1 MEKRM
6 AVAHQLKI
14 AANKTTRLAEAS
26 IPAEVRRDVTPVQSH
41 IVGFLYHNR
50 DRALYQRDV
59 EAEFSVSRA
68 TASKLLT
75 AMERGGLIRRSAVA
89 GDARLKRLELTD
101 KALVHM
107 EQIRLGLNRLEDCV
121 TRDMTQ
127 EEQETLIRL
136 LQKVEHNAEAAWR
149 LVRTGKEK
157 PL

>member
-59 EAEFSVSRA
+59 EAEFSISRA

-101 KALVHM
+101 KALAHM
-107 EQIRLGLNRLEDCV
+107 EQIRQGLSRLESCV
-121 TRDMTQ
+121 TQGMTA
-127 EEQETLIRL
+127 EERETLIRL
-136 LQKVEHNAEAAWR
+136 LQKVENNAEAAWR
-149 LVRTGKEK
+149 LTRTGKEK

>member
-1 MEKRM
+1 MEKRQ

-41 IVGFLYHNR
+41 IVGYLYHNR
-50 DRALYQRDV
+50 ERALYQRDV
-59 EAEFSVSRA
+59 EAEFSISRA

-89 GDARLKRLELTD
+89 GDARLKKLELTD

-107 EQIRLGLNRLEDCV
+107 EQIRLGLDRLEACV

-127 EEQETLIRL
+127 EEKETLIRL
-136 LQKVEHNAEAAWR
+136 LQKVEHNAETAWR
-149 LVRTGKEK
+149 LARTGKEK

>member
-1 MEKRM
+1 MEKLLS
-6 AVAHQLKI
+6 VSHQLKI

-26 IPAEVRRDVTPVQSH
+26 IPAEVRRDVTRAQSH

-59 EAEFSVSRA
+59 EAEFSVNRA

-75 AMERGGLIRRSAVA
+75 AMERNGLIRRSAVA

-101 KALVHM
+101 KALAHM
-107 EQIRLGLNRLEDCV
+107 EQIRRGLNQLEDCV
-121 TRDMTQ
+121 TRDMS
-127 EEQETLIRL
+127 EEEKETLIRL
-136 LQKVEHNAEAAWR
+136 LQKVERNAETAWR
-149 LVRTGKEK
+149 LARTGKEK

>member
-1 MEKRM
+1 MEKLLS
-6 AVAHQLKI
+6 VAHQLKI
-14 AANKTTRLAEAS
+14 TANKTTRLAEVS
-26 IPAEVRRDVTPVQSH
+26 IPAEGRRDVTRAQSH

-59 EAEFSVSRA
+59 EAEFSINRA

-75 AMERGGLIRRSAVA
+75 AMERNGLIRRSAVA

-101 KALVHM
+101 KALAHM
-107 EQIRLGLNRLEDCV
+107 EQIRLGLGQLESCV
-121 TRDMTQ
+121 TRGMTE

-136 LQKVEHNAEAAWR
+136 LRKVEHNAETAWR
-149 LVRTGKEK
+149 LQRSRKEK